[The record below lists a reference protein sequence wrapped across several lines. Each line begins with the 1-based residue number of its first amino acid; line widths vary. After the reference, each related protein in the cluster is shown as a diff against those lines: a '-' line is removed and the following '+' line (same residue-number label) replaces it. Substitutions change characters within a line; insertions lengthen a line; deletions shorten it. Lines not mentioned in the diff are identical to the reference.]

1 MDINKAM
8 GICFKNKVKI
18 YPTYNKTLRTWSI
31 VLDIDGNQKKI
42 PKQIQQKEVND
53 AITKSYIY
61 YANKL

>member
-1 MDINKAM
+1 MNINKAM
-8 GICFKNKVKI
+8 GICFKNNIKI
-18 YPTYNKTLRTWSI
+18 YPTYNKSFRSWSI
-31 VLDIDGNQKKI
+31 VLDINGNKNKI